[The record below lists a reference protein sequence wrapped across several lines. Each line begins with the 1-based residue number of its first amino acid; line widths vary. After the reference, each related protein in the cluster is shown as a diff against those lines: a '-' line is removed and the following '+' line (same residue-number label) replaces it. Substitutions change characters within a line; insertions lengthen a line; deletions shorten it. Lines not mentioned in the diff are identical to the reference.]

1 MTERIISGG
10 QSGADQSGWRA
21 AKAAGIPTGGWM
33 PAGFRTEDGPRPEFA
48 ELYGARAHGSA
59 SYRDRTI
66 SNIGL
71 ADMTLLFG
79 NPNSPGGRLAINSA
93 NDIGHPVFVIRSK
106 GNPSPDTAV
115 RFIRRWTGVKA
126 INVAGNRES
135 SSPGIGKWVEEYLA
149 EVFRLLRQADEF
161 GIMTQASIGWEADVD

>member
-1 MTERIISGG
+1 MPIELVISGG
-10 QSGADQSGWRA
+10 QTGADQAGWRA

-33 PAGFRTEDGPRPEFA
+33 PKGFLTEAGPRPEFA
-48 ELYGARAHGSA
+48 EMYGAKAHDSA

-79 NPNSPGGRLAINSA
+79 NPNTPGGRLAMSEA
-93 NDIGHPVFVIRSK
+93 NDIAHPVFVIRGSE
-106 GNPSPDTAV
+106 NPTPATTV

-126 INVAGNRES
+126 LNVAGNRES
-135 SSPGIGKWVEEYLA
+135 KGRGIGAWVERYLS
-149 EVFRLLRQADEF
+149 EVFRLLAERGA
-161 GIMTQASIGWEADVD
+161 